1 MTVEEAIKTLR
12 ENGYAIHLIFDP
24 LSAENAIINA
34 AESHGKYL
42 SIANRKEL
50 TAKLFDCVNWS
61 YYEAEINDDLI
72 READNLLEVYEPKML
87 FEEST
92 E

>member
-1 MTVEEAIKTLR
+1 MTVEEAFETLR

-42 SIANRKEL
+42 SIADKKKL
-50 TAKLFDCVNWS
+50 AAKLFDSINWT
-61 YYEAEINDDLI
+61 YYEAEINDDLV
-72 READNLLEVYEPKML
+72 READNLLEEYEPKML
-87 FEEST
+87 FEESA